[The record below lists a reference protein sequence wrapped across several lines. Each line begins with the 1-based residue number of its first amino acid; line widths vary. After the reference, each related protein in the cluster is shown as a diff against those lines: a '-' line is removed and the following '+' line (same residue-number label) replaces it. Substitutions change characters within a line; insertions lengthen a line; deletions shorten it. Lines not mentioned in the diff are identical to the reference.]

1 MITVASVHVGG
12 VAVLLAQDQVALVR
26 TLGDLEAR
34 VKRLRKALSQA
45 DQTYSADLA
54 AAEIEGIRVLA
65 SVAACFTRAPL

>member
-1 MITVASVHVGG
+1 MA
-12 VAVLLAQDQVALVR
+12 
-26 TLGDLEAR
+26 DLEAR